1 MANSVPSER
10 LFSKA
15 GELISM
21 RRSTL
26 KAENVDMML
35 FLQRNNFD
43 HVYDFMVYILYNVSD
58 CFSLNVGVVM
68 GMANIILK

>member
-10 LFSKA
+10 LFSRA

-26 KAENVDMML
+26 KAKNVNMML

-43 HVYDFMVYILYNVSD
+43 YVYDFMVYILYNVSD